1 MQNFKSQ
8 WLGAI
13 GSLWVLLCPVIV
25 NARPLVLTPQQASAL
40 SGDSI
45 IKVKPGGS
53 IAISFLNSS
62 ERIYK
67 VWFAKASNIQVEG
80 DVPLCSSSSC
90 SSEGASVLY
99 LRIPSKANLNG
110 QMMTITT
117 IDGDRR
123 NLYNFKLVPSSNPHT
138 VVAIAPPTAPI
149 PSNPIAAKPTVFLVP
164 RIERGLSKAKE
175 MNLVEP
181 ELESQIRN
189 FINIYT
195 GQNLEEALQETDL
208 SLETLKKLESLAA
221 S

>member
-1 MQNFKSQ
+1 MQNFKPE

-13 GSLWVLLCPVIV
+13 GSLWVLFCPVIV
-25 NARPLVLTPQQASAL
+25 DARPLVLTPEQASAL

-45 IKVKPGGS
+45 VKVKPGGS
-53 IAISFLNSS
+53 LAISFLNSS

-67 VWFAKASNIQVEG
+67 VWFAKSSNIQVEG

-90 SSEGASVLY
+90 SSGGASVLY
-99 LRIPSKANLNG
+99 LRIPGGANLNG
-110 QMMTITT
+110 QMLTITT

-138 VVAIAPPTAPI
+138 VVAIAPSMAQV
-149 PSNPIAAKPTVFLVP
+149 SNPISKPTVFLIP
-164 RIERGLSKAKE
+164 RLERGLSKAKA
-175 MNLVEP
+175 MNWVEP
-181 ELESQIRN
+181 ELESQIRK
-189 FINIYT
+189 FIEIYT

-208 SLETLKKLESLAA
+208 SLETLKKLQSLAA

>member
-1 MQNFKSQ
+1 MQNFKHE

-13 GSLWVLLCPVIV
+13 GSLWVLFCPVIV
-25 NARPLVLTPQQASAL
+25 NARPLVLTPEQASAL

-45 IKVKPGGS
+45 VKVKPGGS
-53 IAISFLNSS
+53 LAISFLNSS

-67 VWFAKASNIQVEG
+67 VWFAKSSNIQVEG

-90 SSEGASVLY
+90 SSGGASVLY
-99 LRIPSKANLNG
+99 LRIPGKANLHG
-110 QMMTITT
+110 QMLTITT

-138 VVAIAPPTAPI
+138 LVAIARSMARV
-149 PSNPIAAKPTVFLVP
+149 SNPIVTQPTVFLIP
-164 RIERGLSKAKE
+164 RIERGLSKAKA
-175 MNLVEP
+175 MNWVEP
-181 ELESQIRN
+181 ELESQIRK
-189 FINIYT
+189 FIEIYT

>member
-1 MQNFKSQ
+1 MQNFKPE

-13 GSLWVLLCPVIV
+13 GSLWVLFCPVIV
-25 NARPLVLTPQQASAL
+25 DARPLVLTPEQASAL

-45 IKVKPGGS
+45 VKVKPGGS
-53 IAISFLNSS
+53 LAISFLNSS

-67 VWFAKASNIQVEG
+67 VWFAKSSNIQVEG

-90 SSEGASVLY
+90 SSGGASVLY
-99 LRIPSKANLNG
+99 LRIPGGANLNG
-110 QMMTITT
+110 QMLTITT

-138 VVAIAPPTAPI
+138 LVAIAPSMARV
-149 PSNPIAAKPTVFLVP
+149 SNNISKPTVFLIP
-164 RIERGLSKAKE
+164 RIERGLSKAKA
-175 MNLVEP
+175 MNWVEP
-181 ELESQIRN
+181 ELESQIRK
-189 FINIYT
+189 FIEIYT

-208 SLETLKKLESLAA
+208 SLETLKKLQSLAA